1 MAETLKLAA
10 VAMSARERAARFE
23 GELIA
28 RCSRSWW
35 KPGVRQKAAALPVST
50 NSSNVAIKR
59 LEKPETRGARPLAV
73 MQSLLR
79 LRRAPLADVTAL
91 IVFAGFVVVFVKY
104 GIPILAEP

>member
-1 MAETLKLAA
+1 VLSFLVETPRPAKSG
-10 VAMSARERAARFE
+10 SAS
-23 GELIA
+23 GEYQFVEL
-28 RCSRSWW
+28 CD
-35 KPGVRQKAAALPVST
+35 KAA
-50 NSSNVAIKR
+50 
-59 LEKPETRGARPLAV
+59 EKPETRGARPLAV